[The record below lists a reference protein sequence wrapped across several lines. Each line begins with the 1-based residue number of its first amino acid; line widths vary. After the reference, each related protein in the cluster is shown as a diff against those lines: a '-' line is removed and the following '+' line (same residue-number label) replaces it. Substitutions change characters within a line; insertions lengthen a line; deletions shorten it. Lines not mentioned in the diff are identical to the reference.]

1 MCQNQKCVL
10 VCVCFWHVYAI
21 KDTHNMNIVE
31 AGRRECGWECF
42 EEHRYKTCFL
52 FIVVQSLCLTLC
64 DPMNCSVPGFP
75 VLHYLPEFVHT
86 HVH

>member
-10 VCVCFWHVYAI
+10 VCVCFRHVYVI

-31 AGRRECGWECF
+31 AIWHVYVIKHTHNMNIVEARRRECGWECF

-52 FIVVQSLCLTLC
+52 FIVVQFLS
-64 DPMNCSVPGFP
+64 
-75 VLHYLPEFVHT
+75 
-86 HVH
+86 HV